1 MEERTPRVS
10 DAGFTLIEVMAVVLI
25 IGLLSTLVGVSVFQ
39 QVDRGRV
46 TAAQAQ
52 ISNLESVIEIYR
64 MEQARFPTTEQG
76 LEALARPATSAPE
89 PRNFPPGGYLKG
101 GRVPIDPWGEE
112 YQYASPGEHN
122 SHGYDIWSWGA
133 DGQPGGEG
141 VDADISNWGEER
153 VDG

>member
-1 MEERTPRVS
+1 MEQRTPRAS
-10 DAGFTLIEVMAVVLI
+10 NAGFTLIEVMAVVLI

-46 TAAQAQ
+46 TATQAQ

-76 LEALARPATSAPE
+76 LEALTRPSTSAPV
-89 PRNFPPGGYLKG
+89 PRNFPNGGYLRG
-101 GRVPIDPWGEE
+101 GRVPADPWGND
-112 YQYASPGEHN
+112 YQYVVPGDHN
-122 SHGYDIWSWGA
+122 RHSYDIWSWGA

-141 VDADISNWGEER
+141 VDADISNWSEDSVEG
-153 VDG
+153 